1 MLLDST
7 VGQSS
12 FLRRTVVESIRRVKS
27 AILVRGGGSMGVAL
41 LHSFRSVVS
50 LLLTLF
56 LSFAFGDLCGLLS
69 LPLLLTTLAAS
80 RSTLARLPIAASV
93 DACLRSLYRLL
104 ALRVPPFSE
113 TFCYHKSRTQNPLFA
128 HNASSRSITWR
139 VLLTKLSLRF
149 TVIAIRLAI
158 SLRK

>member
-27 AILVRGGGSMGVAL
+27 AILVRGGGSVGVAL

-56 LSFAFGDLCGLLS
+56 LGFAFGDLCGLLS
-69 LPLLLTTLAAS
+69 LPLLTTLAAS

-113 TFCYHKSRTQNPLFA
+113 TFCYHKSRTPE
-128 HNASSRSITWR
+128 SP
-139 VLLTKLSLRF
+139 VCP
-149 TVIAIRLAI
+149 
-158 SLRK
+158 